1 MLLTRRQSL
10 MAGASFLATAWA
22 AKNVLAQGEVSGA
35 QKDAIDKVLRQ
46 AVERGDVPGVVVA
59 VTDRERTIYEGAFGE
74 RGLGG
79 GVPMTTDTV
88 FYLASMTKPITATCA
103 MQLVEQGKLELDAP
117 ISKYV
122 PETKQKLQ
130 VLEGWDDKGQPKL
143 RPPKREITL
152 RDLNTHSSGFVYN
165 LWDADFDRYMKETKL
180 PGLDSG
186 KEEAWYPPLMFDP
199 GARWEYGISID
210 WIGRLVQV
218 VSGKSLGTYMQD
230 HVFAPLGM
238 TSTGYAI
245 SPDMEPRRAT
255 SHQRDAAGKL
265 AATDWKSKQDPPVE
279 NGGGGLYSTTGDYQR
294 FMRMILNKGKG
305 DDGVQL
311 LKAADGRG
319 DDPQQHGRHQGGDAE
334 DHQPRPLARRRVL
347 PRPAQE
353 LGSQLHDQRRA
364 GPDRPARRQPRLG
377 RHPEHLLLDRP
388 EDRDRRGLHDP
399 DPAVRGREGP
409 GLVLR
414 VRDGGLSVGEL
425 SKAGIRACE
434 GRICLR
440 GRG

>member
-10 MAGASFLATAWA
+10 MAGASFVAAAWA

-74 RGLGG
+74 RGLGN

-130 VLEGWDDKGQPKL
+130 VLEGWDDKGKPKL

-245 SPDMEPRRAT
+245 SPDMETRRAT

-311 LKAADGRG
+311 LKAATVEEMTRNNMG
-319 DDPQQHGRHQGGDAE
+319 DIKVVMLKTTNPARSLDAE
-334 DHQPRPLARRRVL
+334 FFPGL
-347 PRPAQE
+347 PKSWGLTFMINDEQAPTGRPA
-353 LGSQLHDQRRA
+353 GSLA
-364 GPDRPARRQPRLG
+364 W
-377 RHPEHLLLDRP
+377 
-388 EDRDRRGLHDP
+388 
-399 DPAVRGREGP
+399 
-409 GLVLR
+409 
-414 VRDGGLSVGEL
+414 
-425 SKAGIRACE
+425 AGIQNTFFWIDPKTGIGGVYMTQILPFVDEKALASFYE
-434 GRICLR
+434 FETAVYQSAS
-440 GRG
+440 

>member
-10 MAGASFLATAWA
+10 MAGASFVATAWA

-180 PGLDSG
+180 PGL
-186 KEEAWYPPLMFDP
+186 E
-199 GARWEYGISID
+199 
-210 WIGRLVQV
+210 
-218 VSGKSLGTYMQD
+218 LGQ
-230 HVFAPLGM
+230 
-238 TSTGYAI
+238 
-245 SPDMEPRRAT
+245 
-255 SHQRDAAGKL
+255 
-265 AATDWKSKQDPPVE
+265 
-279 NGGGGLYSTTGDYQR
+279 GGGL
-294 FMRMILNKGKG
+294 
-305 DDGVQL
+305 VP
-311 LKAADGRG
+311 AADVRSGRAVG
-319 DDPQQHGRHQGGDAE
+319 VRHLDRLDRAAGPGGEREVAGHLHAGPCLRAAGHDQHGLRDLARHGEAPGHLAPARCGGQARGHRLEEQAGPTGRERRRRALLDHGRLSALHAHDPQQG
-334 DHQPRPLARRRVL
+334 
-347 PRPAQE
+347 
-353 LGSQLHDQRRA
+353 
-364 GPDRPARRQPRLG
+364 
-377 RHPEHLLLDRP
+377 
-388 EDRDRRGLHDP
+388 
-399 DPAVRGREGP
+399 EG
-409 GLVLR
+409 
-414 VRDGGLSVGEL
+414 
-425 SKAGIRACE
+425 
-434 GRICLR
+434 
-440 GRG
+440 

>member
-1 MLLTRRQSL
+1 
-10 MAGASFLATAWA
+10 MAGASFVATAWA

-35 QKDAIDKVLRQ
+35 QKDAIDKVLQQ

-79 GVPMTTDTV
+79 GVPMTSDTV

-186 KEEAWYPPLMFDP
+186 REEAWYPPLMFDP

-230 HVFAPLGM
+230 HVLAPLGM

-245 SPDMEPRRAT
+245 SPDMEKRRAT

-294 FMRMILNKGKG
+294 FMRMILNKGQG

-311 LKAADGRG
+311 LKAATVEETTRNNMG
-319 DDPQQHGRHQGGDAE
+319 DIKVVMLKTTNPARSLDAE
-334 DHQPRPLARRRVL
+334 FFPGL
-347 PRPAQE
+347 PKSWGLSFMINDEQAPTGRPA
-353 LGSQLHDQRRA
+353 GSLA
-364 GPDRPARRQPRLG
+364 W
-377 RHPEHLLLDRP
+377 
-388 EDRDRRGLHDP
+388 
-399 DPAVRGREGP
+399 
-409 GLVLR
+409 
-414 VRDGGLSVGEL
+414 
-425 SKAGIRACE
+425 AGIQNTFFWIDPKTGIGGVYMTQILPFVDEKALASFYE
-434 GRICLR
+434 FETAVYQSAS
-440 GRG
+440 